1 MKNVLIVGATSAIAI
16 AIAKLYARRGDTLYL
31 VARDAERLE
40 QTAEDLRARGAAE
53 IHTAT
58 ADALDTA
65 GQQKCVEQA
74 VDTLGELD
82 LVLLAYGTLPD
93 QEECQGSIE
102 ASRIEFE
109 TYALSAI
116 ILLTQVADIF
126 ERQGKGTIAVITSVA
141 GDRGRQSNYVYGAAK
156 GAVSLFLQGLRNRL
170 HASGV
175 TVATIKPGFVD
186 TPMTAQFEKGPLWAS
201 PDTVAN
207 TVVRGLDRK
216 ANVIYAPGFWRYIM
230 LVIRLVPESI
240 FKRLKL

>member
-16 AIAKLYARRGDTLYL
+16 AIAKLFARRGDTLYL
-31 VARDAERLE
+31 VARNAERLE
-40 QTAEDLRARGAAE
+40 QTAEDLRARGAAV

-58 ADALDTA
+58 ADALDSA

-102 ASRIEFE
+102 ATRIEFE
-109 TYALSAI
+109 TNALSAI
-116 ILLTQVADIF
+116 LLLTQVADIF
-126 ERQGKGTIAVITSVA
+126 ERQRKGTIAVITSVA

-170 HASGV
+170 HESGV